1 VLLKQDAY
9 QLDRVA
15 VEKLNKKEYAVS
27 YLNSL
32 NVRKRSEDGAGHTRF
47 HHTGRFHDGNGRIGV
62 DFPWE
67 RLTREPLIYASM
79 GTVQTG
85 LADVFRVVATA
96 GMKRKD
102 FQLVLSVSH
111 YLDPKEI
118 GPLPSNTV
126 IVKRAPQ
133 LELLKRASVCITHA
147 GMSTVL
153 EALAQCV
160 RQVEIPVTNDQ
171 PGVATRIANKKI
183 GLFVPL
189 KDLTPSHLS
198 LLLDKVLNDSAYRL
212 ILLTGEGSRKL

>member
-1 VLLKQDAY
+1 M
-9 QLDRVA
+9 
-15 VEKLNKKEYAVS
+15 S

-47 HHTGRFHDGNGRIGV
+47 RHTGPFHDGNGSIDD

-67 RLTREPLIYASM
+67 RLTGEPLIYASM

-85 LADVFRVVATA
+85 LADVFRVIATA

-111 YLDPKEI
+111 YLDLKQV

-133 LELLKRASVCITHA
+133 LELQKRASVCITHA
-147 GMSTVL
+147 GMSTML
-153 EALAQCV
+153 KALAQCV
-160 RQVEIPVTNDQ
+160 RQVAIPVTDDQ
-171 PGVATRIANKKI
+171 PGVAARIANKKT

-189 KDLTPSHLS
+189 KDLTPSRLS

-212 ILLTGEGSRKL
+212 ILLTGVGSRKL

>member
-1 VLLKQDAY
+1 MLLKQDAS

-15 VEKLNKKEYAVS
+15 RKKLNKKEYAVS

-32 NVRKRSEDGAGHTRF
+32 NVRKRSEDGAAHTQFRHTRP
-47 HHTGRFHDGNGRIGV
+47 FHDGNSRIDV

-67 RLTREPLIYASM
+67 RLTGEALIYASM

-85 LADVFRVVATA
+85 LADVFRVIATA

-102 FQLVLSVSH
+102 FQLVLSVN
-111 YLDPKEI
+111 YLDLKEI
-118 GPLPSNTV
+118 GSLPSNTI

-133 LELLKRASVCITHA
+133 MELLNRASVCITHA

-160 RQVEIPVTNDQ
+160 RQVAIPATDDQ
-171 PGVATRIANKKI
+171 HVAARIANKKT

-189 KDLTPSHLS
+189 KDLTPAHLS
-198 LLLDKVLNDSAYRL
+198 LALDKVLNDSAYRL
-212 ILLTGEGSRKL
+212 ILLTGVGSRKL

>member
-1 VLLKQDAY
+1 MI
-9 QLDRVA
+9 
-15 VEKLNKKEYAVS
+15 

-32 NVRKRSEDGAGHTRF
+32 NVRRRSEDGAGHTLFRHNGRF
-47 HHTGRFHDGNGRIGV
+47 HHGNGRIDV

-67 RLTREPLIYASM
+67 RLTGEPLIYASM

-85 LADVFRVVATA
+85 LENVFRVIATA
-96 GMKRKD
+96 TMDGKD

-160 RQVEIPVTNDQ
+160 RQVAIPVTNDQ
-171 PGVATRIANKKI
+171 PGVAARIANKKT

-189 KDLTPSHLS
+189 KDLTASRLS
-198 LLLDKVLNDSAYRL
+198 LLLDKVLNDSSYRL
-212 ILLTGEGSRKL
+212 ILLTGVESRKL

>member
-1 VLLKQDAY
+1 
-9 QLDRVA
+9 
-15 VEKLNKKEYAVS
+15 
-27 YLNSL
+27 
-32 NVRKRSEDGAGHTRF
+32 
-47 HHTGRFHDGNGRIGV
+47 
-62 DFPWE
+62 
-67 RLTREPLIYASM
+67 
-79 GTVQTG
+79 
-85 LADVFRVVATA
+85 VVATA

-118 GPLPSNTV
+118 GALPSNTI

-160 RQVEIPVTNDQ
+160 RQVAIPVTNDQ
-171 PGVATRIANKKI
+171 RGVVARMDNKKT

-189 KDLTPSHLS
+189 KDLTASRLS

-212 ILLTGEGSRKL
+212 ILLTGVGSRKL

>member
-1 VLLKQDAY
+1 MLLKQDAY

-15 VEKLNKKEYAVS
+15 VKKLNKKEYAVS

-47 HHTGRFHDGNGRIGV
+47 DHTGRFHDVNGRIDV

-96 GMKRKD
+96 GRKRKD

-111 YLDPKEI
+111 YLDPKET
-118 GPLPSNTV
+118 GPLPSNTI

-133 LELLKRASVCITHA
+133 LELLKRASVCITNA

-160 RQVEIPVTNDQ
+160 RQVAIPVTNDQ
-171 PGVATRIANKKI
+171 HVAARIANKKT

-212 ILLTGEGSRKL
+212 ILLTGVGARKL

>member
-1 VLLKQDAY
+1 MLLEQDAY

-15 VEKLNKKEYAVS
+15 VKRLNKKEYAVN

-32 NVRKRSEDGAGHTRF
+32 NVRRRSEDGAGHTQFR
-47 HHTGRFHDGNGRIGV
+47 HTGRFHDGNGRIEL

-67 RLTREPLIYASM
+67 RLTGEPLIYASM
-79 GTVQTG
+79 GTEQSG
-85 LADVFRVVATA
+85 LADVFRVIATA

-111 YLDPKEI
+111 YLDLKEI
-118 GPLPSNTV
+118 GPLPSDTI

-133 LELLKRASVCITHA
+133 MELLNRASVCITHA

-160 RQVEIPVTNDQ
+160 RQVAMPVANDQ
-171 PGVATRIANKKI
+171 PGVVARIPNKKT

-212 ILLTGEGSRKL
+212 ILLTGVGARKL

>member
-1 VLLKQDAY
+1 MI
-9 QLDRVA
+9 
-15 VEKLNKKEYAVS
+15 

-32 NVRKRSEDGAGHTRF
+32 NVRRRSKDGAGHTRF
-47 HHTGRFHDGNGRIGV
+47 RHTGRFHDGNGRIDV

-67 RLTREPLIYASM
+67 RLTGEPLIYASM

-85 LADVFRVVATA
+85 LENVFRVIATA
-96 GMKRKD
+96 TMKGKD

-160 RQVEIPVTNDQ
+160 RQVAIPITNDQ
-171 PGVATRIANKKI
+171 PGVAARIANKKT

-189 KDLTPSHLS
+189 KDLTASRLS
-198 LLLDKVLNDSAYRL
+198 LLLDNVLNDSAYRL
-212 ILLTGEGSRKL
+212 ILLTGVGSRKL

>member
-1 VLLKQDAY
+1 
-9 QLDRVA
+9 
-15 VEKLNKKEYAVS
+15 VS

-32 NVRKRSEDGAGHTRF
+32 NVRSRSEDGAGHTHFR
-47 HHTGRFHDGNGRIGV
+47 HSGRLQVGNGRIEV
-62 DFPWE
+62 EFPWE
-67 RLTREPLIYASM
+67 RLTGEPLIYASM

-85 LADVFRVVATA
+85 LANVFRVTATA
-96 GMKRKD
+96 AMKRKD

-118 GPLPSNTV
+118 GPLPSNTI

-133 LELLKRASVCITHA
+133 LELLQRASVCITHA

-160 RQVEIPVTNDQ
+160 RQVAIPVTKDQ
-171 PGVATRIANKKI
+171 PGVAARIANKKT

-189 KDLTPSHLS
+189 NDLTVSRLS
-198 LLLDKVLNDSAYRL
+198 LLLDTVLNDSAYRL
-212 ILLTGEGSRKL
+212 ILLTGVGSRKL

>member
-1 VLLKQDAY
+1 MLVKQDAY

-15 VEKLNKKEYAVS
+15 VKKLNKKEYVVS

-32 NVRKRSEDGAGHTRF
+32 KVRKRSEDGAGHTWFRPI
-47 HHTGRFHDGNGRIGV
+47 GPFHDGNGRLDV

-67 RLTREPLIYASM
+67 RLTGEPLIYASM
-79 GTVQTG
+79 GTMQTG
-85 LADVFRVVATA
+85 LADVFRVIATA
-96 GMKRKD
+96 SMKRKD

-111 YLDPKEI
+111 YLDLKQV
-118 GPLPSNTV
+118 GPLPINTI

-153 EALAQCV
+153 EALAQSV
-160 RQVEIPVTNDQ
+160 RQVAIPATNGQ
-171 PGVATRIANKKI
+171 SGVAARIANKKT

-189 KDLTPSHLS
+189 KDLTASRLS

-212 ILLTGEGSRKL
+212 ILFTGVESRKL